1 MGLHQTLQQILEARE
16 GNAAAAAS
24 ATESAAQMRQHE
36 RAVAAM
42 LDRIERATAATWW
55 DRLVLAVV
63 VAVVGGL
70 VAGLVVAAIT

>member
-16 GNAAAAAS
+16 A

-42 LDRIERATAATWW
+42 LDRIERATASAWW
-55 DRLVLAVV
+55 ERLFVGGIAGLVGGLV
-63 VAVVGGL
+63 VAVVL
-70 VAGLVVAAIT
+70 LWLL